1 MPPFELKPLTCNS
14 RLMPCEPPTSNGSL
28 VVVDSGWRRD
38 IERIPSMSGMG
49 EEGMRKTAGALM
61 GALGFLVA
69 DKGCTGMSLD
79 TELLGK

>member
-1 MPPFELKPLTCNS
+1 
-14 RLMPCEPPTSNGSL
+14 
-28 VVVDSGWRRD
+28 
-38 IERIPSMSGMG
+38 MSGMG
-49 EEGMRKTAGALM
+49 EEGMRKTAGALI